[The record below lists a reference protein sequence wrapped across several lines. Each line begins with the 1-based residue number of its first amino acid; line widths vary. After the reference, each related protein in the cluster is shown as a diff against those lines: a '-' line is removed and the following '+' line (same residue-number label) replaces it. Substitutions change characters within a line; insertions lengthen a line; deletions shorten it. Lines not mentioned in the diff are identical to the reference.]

1 MRKPKLRELK
11 EALRAIF
18 TGPYTSKFPKEP
30 APAFPGY
37 RGKGK
42 FNEDICIGCTACSEV
57 CPSKAI
63 KVVDDVEAKPPVR
76 RIVRH
81 HDECIFCGSCHY
93 YCTTGDGVVLTEE
106 YDLSC
111 LDRAEARVSI
121 EKELY
126 LCEHCGGPITTK
138 DHIRWLSRK
147 IGAKRFSNPTLIVA
161 LQRELGVAAD
171 EPSAPKG
178 KVSADRDDIM
188 RLLCPK
194 CRREVVIREV
204 WG

>member
-1 MRKPKLRELK
+1 MKKPKLRELK
-11 EALRAIF
+11 EAIRAIF

-30 APAFPGY
+30 APAFPAY

-63 KVVDDVEAKPPVR
+63 KVEDDLSANPPVR
-76 RIVRH
+76 RITRH
-81 HDECIFCGSCHY
+81 HDECIFCGSCHT
-93 YCTTGDGVVLTEE
+93 YCTTGDGVVLTTE
-106 YDLSC
+106 YDMSC
-111 LDRAEARVSI
+111 LDRKEVRVSI

-147 IGAKRFSNPTLIVA
+147 LGAKRFSNPTLIVA
-161 LQRELGVAAD
+161 LQRELGVVAD
-171 EPSAPKG
+171 DSSPTQE

-188 RLLCPK
+188 RLLCPT
-194 CRREVVIREV
+194 CRRQVVIREV